1 MPELPDVA
9 GYARYLDATSL
20 HRRIVRTHSHD
31 ARLVKGVS
39 RVGLQRHLEGARLAG
54 TRRWGKWLFAPLE
67 GEGRGNLVLHFGMS
81 GDLAYTTD
89 GRLPEHTRFS
99 LEFTGGHRLAV
110 ISQRLIGRVSWTD
123 DADAFAAEQD
133 LGPDALGDDLD
144 RAAFLQLLD
153 GRRGAI
159 KSTLMDQSLLSGLG
173 NVYADE
179 ILFQA
184 GIHPASPVSALDGQ
198 TRRDLYR
205 TMRRVV
211 REAARRGGE
220 PTALPRSWLTP
231 MRGQEDASCP
241 RCGTPLARTRV
252 AGRTAWFCPHE
263 QGRS

>member
-1 MPELPDVA
+1 M
-9 GYARYLDATSL
+9 
-20 HRRIVRTHSHD
+20 HRRIVRTRSHD
-31 ARLVKGVS
+31 ERLVKGVS
-39 RVGLQRHLEGARLAG
+39 RVGLQRRLKGARLAG

-67 GEGRGNLVLHFGMS
+67 GEGDGNLVLHFGMS
-81 GDLAYTTD
+81 GDLAYTTH

-99 LEFTGGHRLAV
+99 LEFTGGQRLAV
-110 ISQRLIGRVSWTD
+110 ISQRLIGRVSWTED
-123 DADAFAAEQD
+123 VDAFAAEQD

-144 RAAFLQLLD
+144 LASFRQLLD

-159 KSTLMDQSLLSGLG
+159 KSTLMDQSRLAGIG

-184 GIHPASPVSALDGQ
+184 GIHPASPVSALDGP

-205 TMRRVV
+205 TMRRVL

-220 PTALPRSWLTP
+220 PTALPRRWLTP
-231 MRGQEDASCP
+231 ARGQEDASCP
-241 RCGTPLARTRV
+241 RCGARLAHTEV
-252 AGRTAWFCPHE
+252 AGRTAWFCPRG